1 MFCHCRFVAIC
12 VLVVVSVP
20 QPAWSQEKDATG
32 AIRKSAEQ
40 FVAAFNSGKVDSVLG
55 MIFDDGELIDEN
67 GTVYKGSKEIKGLL
81 TAVLE
86 KFKGVKLS
94 LNIESIRLA
103 GPVAIEEGTRT
114 MTADG
119 AEKSR
124 FRYLAVWGKD
134 GNQWKLASFRDFSDD
149 EPPTANEH
157 LQAVAWLEGDWVN
170 EGADGKVAISYRWSE
185 DKNFLIGEF
194 QVKTADGPRKSSQR
208 IGWDPAAGRIRSW
221 LFDADGGFG
230 EGAWTVGADGVVIK
244 SSSVNPDGSTASATM
259 KIVLKDKDHFTISG
273 TDRVVGDG
281 LEDDFEIT
289 VSRRPPAP
297 RK

>member
-1 MFCHCRFVAIC
+1 MFRHCRFLSMCVFVA
-12 VLVVVSVP
+12 LGAA
-20 QPAWSQEKDATG
+20 QPAWSQQQDATG
-32 AIRKSAEQ
+32 AVRKSAEQ
-40 FVAAFNSGKVDSVLG
+40 FVAAFNSGKVDSVLA
-55 MIFDDGELIDEN
+55 MIFEDGELIDEN
-67 GTVYKGSKEIKGLL
+67 GAVHKGPKEIKELL
-81 TAVLE
+81 TAFFE
-86 KFKGVKLS
+86 QFKGVKLS
-94 LNIESIRLA
+94 LSIESIRLA

-119 AEKSR
+119 VEKSR

-134 GNQWKLASFRDFSDD
+134 GAGWKLASFRDFSDD
-149 EPPTANEH
+149 EPPTAKDH

-185 DKNFLIGEF
+185 DKNFLLGEF
-194 QVKTADGPRKSSQR
+194 QLKTADGPKKSSQR

-230 EGAWTVGADGVVIK
+230 EGVWTVGADGVVIK

-259 KIVLKDKDHFTISG
+259 KIVVKDKDHFTISG
-273 TDRVVGDG
+273 ADRVVGDN

-289 VSRRPPAP
+289 VSRRPPTP